1 MDIRGLA
8 LLWCARLSRLRRSR
22 RIVSPAALMFDH
34 RKSCLFVLWVCQFML
49 YPWLAS
55 HGTLLYGKVVKS
67 RCTASITLDGPLLCE
82 PLREL
87 CRTHERDLFGTHRFK
102 P

>member
-1 MDIRGLA
+1 
-8 LLWCARLSRLRRSR
+8 
-22 RIVSPAALMFDH
+22 
-34 RKSCLFVLWVCQFML
+34 ML

-55 HGTLLYGKVVKS
+55 HGTLLDGKVVKS

-87 CRTHERDLFGTHRFK
+87 CRTHERDLFGIHRFK